1 MTSEIKLAFDD
12 EKLHALEFSLQKEN
26 TTVQE
31 CMDKALQQLYEKT
44 VPEPLREYV
53 ESKAAPAPK
62 AKRPSRPATPKHQP
76 KAEPPR
82 AAPSAIE
89 LRNEE
94 ESK

>member
-12 EKLHALEFSLQKEN
+12 EKLQALEFSLQKES
-26 TTVQE
+26 TSVQE
-31 CMDKALQQLYEKT
+31 CMDNALLQLYEKS

-53 ESKAAPAPK
+53 ESKVVPVPK

-76 KAEPPR
+76 KAEPPK

-89 LRNEE
+89 SRNEE